1 MILKFV
7 RKKLA
12 IPLFNF
18 GKLHITT
25 NVCRKR
31 QLQLY
36 IYSSNSSM
44 SNHEGKWVLLMPYAF
59 LILVNS
65 TKKIANAYKTHTDI
79 YNSKI
84 HIV

>member
-44 SNHEGKWVLLMPYAF
+44 SNHEGK
-59 LILVNS
+59 
-65 TKKIANAYKTHTDI
+65 
-79 YNSKI
+79 
-84 HIV
+84 

>member
-7 RKKLA
+7 REKPA

-18 GKLHITT
+18 GKLHIRT

-44 SNHEGKWVLLMPYAF
+44 SNHEGKRVLLVPYAF

-79 YNSKI
+79 
-84 HIV
+84 